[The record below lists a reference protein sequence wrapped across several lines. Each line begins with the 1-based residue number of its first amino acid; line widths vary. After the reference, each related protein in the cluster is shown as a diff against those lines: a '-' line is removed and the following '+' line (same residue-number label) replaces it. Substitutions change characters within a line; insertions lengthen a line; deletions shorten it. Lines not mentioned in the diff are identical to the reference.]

1 VRHGDVEQKQTFS
14 SAHPSN
20 TVSVDSVT
28 TLTQLCR
35 KEIHNAVYSLGQG
48 SYGTFLI
55 CSELHAVNKTFM
67 NTNQSAAPH
76 SRHGL
81 KLSTTAAH
89 VALTSGCRKEA
100 TQCCRIAYRII
111 S

>member
-1 VRHGDVEQKQTFS
+1 MFS
-14 SAHPSN
+14 STHPSN
-20 TVSVDSVT
+20 TVSVDGVT
-28 TLTQLCR
+28 KLTQMCR
-35 KEIHNAVYSLGQG
+35 KEIHNAVYSLGLG

-67 NTNQSAAPH
+67 NINQTAAPN

-89 VALTSGCRKEA
+89 VDLTS
-100 TQCCRIAYRII
+100 
-111 S
+111 